1 MKKAML
7 LAAFVV
13 ACGPS
18 EQPAPDTVAT
28 AGPAP
33 LTAGDLT
40 GTWNGTSW
48 IEGTDS
54 LASRWTVISS
64 DGMGGK
70 YIQEGQK
77 DTVTV
82 TTVIDADSMVATSAP
97 FTDATLPNKP
107 QVTFRSVGRMMDGKL
122 VGTGALMLA
131 SKPDSVVGRVRWEAT
146 KSM

>member
-1 MKKAML
+1 MKRAML

-18 EQPAPDTVAT
+18 EQPAPDTPAT

-33 LTAGDLT
+33 LTAADLT

-54 LASRWTVISS
+54 LTGRWTVISS

-70 YIQEGQK
+70 LIQEGQA
-77 DTVTV
+77 DTATF
-82 TTVIDADSMVATSAP
+82 TTVIDADSSVSTSAP
-97 FTDATLPNKP
+97 YTDATLPNKP
-107 QVTFRSVGRMMDGKL
+107 QVTFRSVARKMDGKL
-122 VGTGALMLA
+122 VGTATLMLA
-131 SKPDSVVGRVRWEAT
+131 SKPDSVLGRIRWEAT
-146 KSM
+146 KAM